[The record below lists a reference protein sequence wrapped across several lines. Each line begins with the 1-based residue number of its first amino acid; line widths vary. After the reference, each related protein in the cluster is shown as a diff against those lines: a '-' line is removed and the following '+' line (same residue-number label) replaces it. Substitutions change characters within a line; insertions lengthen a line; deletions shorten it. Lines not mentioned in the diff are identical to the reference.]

1 MKILVLNS
9 GSSSI
14 KFKFFDD
21 NIVKASGLV
30 EKIGEQNSKVML
42 KNTLNDEKFEREL
55 AIKDHEQGLKI
66 VNELFNESGI
76 LEDLNALDG
85 CGHRI
90 VHGGRNLSEHCLV
103 DDYVLKEIDRVSIFA
118 PLHNPA
124 HLAGIKTM
132 IKAAPK
138 VPNVAIFDTAFHR
151 TMPDFAYMYALP
163 YEYYDEHNIRRYGFH
178 GTSHAFVSARAAKL
192 LAKDKNDLNAISAHL
207 GNGAS
212 VCAIEK
218 GKSVDTSMGFT
229 PLEGLIM
236 GTRCGDL
243 DPAILPF
250 ISNLK
255 GLSIEEID
263 TLMNKKSGLYGICGF
278 NDFRDIEVQIEKGDD
293 KARLAFDMFCY
304 RLVKYIGSYFAILP
318 KTDAIIFTGGIGEND
333 ALVRKKVCEKL
344 IHLGVE
350 LDVESNMQ
358 RNLGERMISTPNSK
372 IKVFI
377 IPTDEELE
385 IARITEELINKS

>member
-66 VNELFNESGI
+66 VNELFKESGI

-229 PLEGLIM
+229 PLEGLVM

-278 NDFRDIEVQIEKGDD
+278 NDFRDIEAQIEKGDD

-358 RNLGERMISTPNSK
+358 RNLGERMINTPNSK

>member
-21 NIVKASGLV
+21 KVVKASGLV
-30 EKIGEQNSKVML
+30 EKIGEEKSKVIL
-42 KNTLNDEKFEREL
+42 KNALNDEKFEREL
-55 AIKDHEQGLKI
+55 AIKNHEHGLQI
-66 VNELFNESGI
+66 VNELFKESGI

-132 IKAAPK
+132 MKAAP
-138 VPNVAIFDTAFHR
+138 NVKNTVIFDTAFHR

-163 YEYYDEHNIRRYGFH
+163 YDFYDKHNIRRYGFH
-178 GTSHAFVSARAAKL
+178 GTSHAFVSTRAAKL
-192 LAKDKNDLNAISAHL
+192 LGKDKEDLNAISAHL

-212 VCAIEK
+212 VCAIEG

-229 PLEGLIM
+229 PLEGLVM

-255 GLSIEEID
+255 GLTIEEID
-263 TLMNKKSGLYGICGF
+263 TLLNKKSGLYGICGS
-278 NDFRDIEVQIEKGDD
+278 NDFRDIGVKIEQGDD

-304 RLVKYIGSYFAILP
+304 RLLKYIGAYFTVLP
-318 KTDAIIFTGGIGEND
+318 RTDAIIFTGGIGENA
-333 ALVRKKVCEKL
+333 ALVRQKVCEKL
-344 IHLGVE
+344 SHLGIE
-350 LDVESNMQ
+350 LDTELNNEKTSC
-358 RNLGERMISTPNSK
+358 ERVISTANSK
-372 IKVFI
+372 VKIFI

-385 IARITEELINKS
+385 IARVTEELINKS